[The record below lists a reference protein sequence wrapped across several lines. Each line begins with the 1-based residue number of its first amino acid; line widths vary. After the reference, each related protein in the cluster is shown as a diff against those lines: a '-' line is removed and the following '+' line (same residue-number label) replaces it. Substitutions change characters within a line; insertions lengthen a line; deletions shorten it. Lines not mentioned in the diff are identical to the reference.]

1 MTILKRLLDPPDFY
15 KSPLLPPL
23 LLQRPPLLLPGF
35 SPPPSALL
43 VLLYLNQGNLQGGVT
58 SVLQWF
64 EMSTTPP
71 SPLMFGQADPPPDDE
86 ILQCKKPPSPNDI
99 LLNCAPP
106 DDEILQCKKPPF
118 PK

>member
-71 SPLMFGQADPPPDDE
+71 SPLMFGQADPPPANQ
-86 ILQCKKPPSPNDI
+86 LPPTPLTTTD
-99 LLNCAPP
+99 LLH
-106 DDEILQCKKPPF
+106 LFK
-118 PK
+118 